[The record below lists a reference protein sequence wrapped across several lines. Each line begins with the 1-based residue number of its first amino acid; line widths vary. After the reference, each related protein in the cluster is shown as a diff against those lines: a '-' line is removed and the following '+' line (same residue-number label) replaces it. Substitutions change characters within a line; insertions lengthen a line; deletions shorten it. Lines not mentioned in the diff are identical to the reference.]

1 MQDYRGCRL
10 LFVTVNSKWFPSQF
24 FPLNLLLQFHKRIQE
39 AENCGLIQYNFV
51 FLFLFILNMQKLL
64 QTLGSFSLRV
74 SRDGAVISPC
84 AVDLAA
90 IHPTL
95 TLTRCRIKNKKKQT
109 SLMLDLTDDGVTV
122 RGDMKRCFLSSV
134 VFSLII
140 YRSIERTAA
149 HQDESTMIKQA
160 ENASG

>member
-1 MQDYRGCRL
+1 
-10 LFVTVNSKWFPSQF
+10 
-24 FPLNLLLQFHKRIQE
+24 
-39 AENCGLIQYNFV
+39 
-51 FLFLFILNMQKLL
+51 
-64 QTLGSFSLRV
+64 
-74 SRDGAVISPC
+74 
-84 AVDLAA
+84 
-90 IHPTL
+90 
-95 TLTRCRIKNKKKQT
+95 
-109 SLMLDLTDDGVTV
+109 MLDLTDDGVTV